1 MTTSLSGFIE
11 FVRADMGITPDQVP
25 DNSPSFTLAY
35 GGAVEWVNRDI
46 ELVMPHLYAV
56 AVYNLAAS
64 FLANYGTESVFSEFR
79 QKLGLNNIATGV
91 ITGAGD
97 SLVCVMRGDI
107 QTGDHIKMPQK
118 ARPMIQA
125 SSYSQYRDDSAFSGE
140 FMVNAVRLLGN
151 SRQPTAEAWVAIIE
165 ASPAVQ
171 VGQQ

>member
-11 FVRADMGITPDQVP
+11 FVRADMEITPAQVP

-46 ELVMPHLYAV
+46 ELVMSHLYAV

-64 FLANYGTESVFSEFR
+64 FLVNYGTESVFSEFR

-97 SLVCVMRGDI
+97 NSTSAQRLVPDFFKDLSLADLQMLQDPWGR
-107 QTGDHIKMPQK
+107 
-118 ARPMIQA
+118 RYLMIA
-125 SSYSQYRDDSAFSGE
+125 
-140 FMVNAVRLLGN
+140 
-151 SRQPTAEAWVAIIE
+151 
-165 ASPAVQ
+165 
-171 VGQQ
+171 QQFGSLWGLS

>member
-11 FVRADMGITPDQVP
+11 FVRADMGITPDQAP
-25 DNSPSFTLAY
+25 DNAPSFTLAY

-79 QKLGLNNIATGV
+79 QKLRLNNIATGV

-97 SLVCVMRGDI
+97 NSTSAQRLVPDFFKDLSLADLQMLQDPWGR
-107 QTGDHIKMPQK
+107 
-118 ARPMIQA
+118 RYLMIA
-125 SSYSQYRDDSAFSGE
+125 
-140 FMVNAVRLLGN
+140 
-151 SRQPTAEAWVAIIE
+151 
-165 ASPAVQ
+165 
-171 VGQQ
+171 QQFGSLWGLS

>member
-46 ELVMPHLYAV
+46 ELVMSHLYAV

-64 FLANYGTESVFSEFR
+64 FLVNYGTESVFSEFR

-97 SLVCVMRGDI
+97 NSTSAQRLVPDFFKDLSLADLQMLQDPWGR
-107 QTGDHIKMPQK
+107 
-118 ARPMIQA
+118 RYLMIA
-125 SSYSQYRDDSAFSGE
+125 
-140 FMVNAVRLLGN
+140 
-151 SRQPTAEAWVAIIE
+151 
-165 ASPAVQ
+165 
-171 VGQQ
+171 QQFGSLWGLS